1 MNDWVKEQFFRAA
14 PTEAVETSRRRIRL
28 RQVVWFSYLSALVLV
43 VWFVGLPTDRLY
55 QAAWIIAGL
64 IAFTIDRSW
73 REHLKVLT
81 DWLPLIAALVVYDLS
96 RGVADELGMPIR
108 VTELVTAE
116 SWLFGGTIPTVWLQ
130 DHLLGPHG
138 VPPWWTL
145 LTGIVYTSHFLVPWL
160 VAAVFYA
167 YSRPIW
173 AKYMRRVLV
182 LSYLGLTTYILLPA
196 APPWFAAEVGAI
208 DVPVGRV
215 AGFGFGIVPLD
226 VSTRW
231 LEAQGNPVAAM
242 PSLHAGFAFLVA
254 IALWPL
260 ASRWWLRIP
269 LVLYP
274 LAMAFALVYG
284 GEHYVVDVLAGWACV
299 GLAIVLCRMW
309 EGRVGLRGAGERT
322 DVSLAA

>member
-1 MNDWVKEQFFRAA
+1 
-14 PTEAVETSRRRIRL
+14 
-28 RQVVWFSYLSALVLV
+28 
-43 VWFVGLPTDRLY
+43 
-55 QAAWIIAGL
+55 
-64 IAFTIDRSW
+64 
-73 REHLKVLT
+73 
-81 DWLPLIAALVVYDLS
+81 
-96 RGVADELGMPIR
+96 
-108 VTELVTAE
+108 
-116 SWLFGGTIPTVWLQ
+116 
-130 DHLLGPHG
+130 

-208 DVPVGRV
+208 DEPVGRV

-309 EGRVGLRGAGERT
+309 EGRAGLRGAGERT
-322 DVSLAA
+322 DVSVAA